1 MSNTTEQFILRKA
14 ALSEVP
20 QIWNILQDAIE
31 QRRQDGSTQWQDGYP
46 NELTIQNDIKN
57 GYAYVLTENESI
69 LCYAAIIFDKEPAY
83 EEIQGKWLTNGDY
96 AVVHR
101 VAASKLAKGK
111 GIATTLFKNIE
122 DVCLTNNIYSIKI
135 VKVENDTI
143 KGIKK
148 AYEKENSQIKEH
160 EYERRG
166 VYPNHTFDL
175 VDDTKKIEHDL
186 DETIEALYEDDLA
199 VGLSLRK
206 RK

>member
-14 ALSEVP
+14 VLSEVP
-20 QIWNILQDAIE
+20 LIWNILQDAIE

-57 GYAYVLTENESI
+57 GYAYVLTENEAI

-111 GIATTLFKNIE
+111 GIATKLFKNIE
-122 DVCLTNNIYSIKI
+122 DVCLANNIHSIK
-135 VKVENDTI
+135 VDTNFDNI
-143 KGIKK
+143 PMLKILDKLNYTYCGEVFFRGSARKAFEKK
-148 AYEKENSQIKEH
+148 
-160 EYERRG
+160 
-166 VYPNHTFDL
+166 L
-175 VDDTKKIEHDL
+175 V
-186 DETIEALYEDDLA
+186 
-199 VGLSLRK
+199 
-206 RK
+206 

>member
-14 ALSEVP
+14 ALSEIP

-57 GYAYVLTENESI
+57 GCAYVVTENESI

-111 GIATTLFKNIE
+111 GIATKLFKNIE
-122 DVCLTNNIYSIKI
+122 DVCLANNINSIK
-135 VKVENDTI
+135 VDTNFDNI
-143 KGIKK
+143 PMLKILDKLNYTYCGEVFFRGSARKAFEKK
-148 AYEKENSQIKEH
+148 
-160 EYERRG
+160 
-166 VYPNHTFDL
+166 L
-175 VDDTKKIEHDL
+175 V
-186 DETIEALYEDDLA
+186 
-199 VGLSLRK
+199 
-206 RK
+206 